1 MGISGL
7 LQFPPVKQV
16 TVQELRSNFSGKTAA
31 VDVSGWIH
39 KALSITAFGDYDR
52 VRLGLYFGC
61 SYIEKGPNGD
71 QNGDTV
77 EIKCKESN
85 YEVDTS
91 CCLACHVS
99 WHNRLTDEAP
109 FCADGIMYGE
119 L

>member
-1 MGISGL
+1 M
-7 LQFPPVKQV
+7 K
-16 TVQELRSNFSGKTAA
+16 
-31 VDVSGWIH
+31 
-39 KALSITAFGDYDR
+39 
-52 VRLGLYFGC
+52 
-61 SYIEKGPNGD
+61 NGD

-77 EIKCKESN
+77 VKFLFGVFLCKESN

-119 L
+119 LQSKETEVHKLASVQPGQLQTCCCTEK